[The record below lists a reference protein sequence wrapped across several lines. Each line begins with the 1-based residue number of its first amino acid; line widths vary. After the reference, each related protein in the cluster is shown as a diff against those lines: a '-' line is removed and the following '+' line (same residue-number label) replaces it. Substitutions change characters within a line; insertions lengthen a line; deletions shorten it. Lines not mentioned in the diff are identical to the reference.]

1 MFTRT
6 YPLIAGTQT
15 ETERGDVTVVD
26 GSLDVLQH
34 LLTEADDHQWM
45 HIPQIV
51 QPDGAIAD
59 WSSVGWNM
67 EPAEP
72 HIFPE

>member
-34 LLTEADDHQWM
+34 LLTCLDLHLRRSVLD
-45 HIPQIV
+45 V
-51 QPDGAIAD
+51 QPLQARL
-59 WSSVGWNM
+59 
-67 EPAEP
+67 
-72 HIFPE
+72 